1 LDELLISFSISSS
14 IAVILE
20 DMNESDDGRDCTR
33 EFWKL
38 VISSQIAVI
47 DTMAST
53 LDSIPKEMQSNWL
66 REMCKSNAAIFN
78 MYFRTME
85 EASAQSIELQSA
97 ALRRCSETLRSVLSN
112 MRGTTG

>member
-1 LDELLISFSISSS
+1 
-14 IAVILE
+14 
-20 DMNESDDGRDCTR
+20 MNESDDGRDYAR

-38 VISSQIAVI
+38 VISSQIAAI
-47 DTMAST
+47 DTMANT

-78 MYFRTME
+78 MYFRTMA
-85 EASAQSIELQSA
+85 EASGQSIEQQSA
-97 ALRRCSETLRSVLSN
+97 ALRRCSDTLKSVLSN